1 MEYFEDF
8 IDYPGD
14 QADSLVVEIQSQ
26 DIEVETVI
34 MIIHAQ
40 LFGMRYIM
48 HHFPLSS
55 LLSGVFISVLIVSV
69 IVIISWIR
77 LFVGD
82 RNVTNEDF
90 VQAQEKLAWKIGVDD
105 TEDEM
110 ISDSQEE
117 MFIDCKEILK

>member
-26 DIEVETVI
+26 SLEVETVI
-34 MIIHAQ
+34 ILIHAH

-48 HHFPLSS
+48 HHFPLIS

-110 ISDSQEE
+110 ISDP
-117 MFIDCKEILK
+117 